1 MTMMYGI
8 SSQRLLGMVSSAA
21 ITAGLAANPASAQA
35 IPPSGSDP
43 VAQTPSAPP
52 VAPSASATT
61 DTGGDI
67 IVTANK
73 REESLNKVGLT
84 VTAISG
90 AMLAERKITSLQD
103 VASIVPGLAFA
114 PSANNTPILTL
125 RGIGFNESSLGVY
138 PAVSV
143 YVDQAPLPFPV
154 LASHAGF
161 DLERI
166 EVLKGPQGTLFGQNS
181 TGGAINY
188 VAAKPTRTFAAG
200 GDISYG
206 RFNRVEGNAYISGP
220 ISPTMRA
227 RLAVSAVHADGFQI
241 SYTRPDD
248 RNGKLSYITGRALL
262 DWDPISA
269 IHLAL
274 SLSAWRDRSEPLAG
288 QFILL
293 QPQTPGAEQPQEVA
307 APFSPEN
314 PRAADWADGINRP
327 RSNRRFV
334 QPALRADIA
343 LADNLTLTSLTSYSS
358 YKQSQT
364 TDGDGSALI
373 VTDIREDDGFIHSFN
388 QELRLANGSG
398 APFRWV
404 LGGNYEKSTTFERQ
418 LLVYPDNNSIVKG
431 GIFQN
436 FQQGHQAIRNYAGF
450 GNIEYDVTERLT
462 VKAAARYTSSRNRA
476 VICGFDAGDG
486 KIAGFFNFLGSLFNP
501 TPFTPIS
508 STGTFDNNNCF
519 SLGPD
524 FHPTGVPF
532 TQTLKEHNVS
542 WRAGLDY
549 RVTPTTLFYANV
561 SRGYKAGS
569 FPILAAGF
577 TSQFTPVTQES
588 VTAYEAGIKTR
599 FLDRRAQLNVA
610 AFYYD
615 YRDKQLLTKVPAP
628 PFGILDK
635 LQNIPKS
642 RVMGAEA
649 DLMLRVA
656 RGLTLGGSVTYLDT
670 SIREYSGVDYVG
682 TQRNFAGQP
691 LPFAPKWSYGLN
703 ADYKMAMPNGGSPF
717 IGVSLN
723 GRSATD
729 TVPGGNSIVAAN
741 SAHTRVL
748 PGLVF
753 PFRTNSFATVDARI
767 GYDGPDQRWSI
778 IAFGKNI
785 LNKYY
790 WTNVVTASDFSARY
804 AGPPATYGV
813 TVGFKLR

>member
-1 MTMMYGI
+1 MSAF
-8 SSQRLLGMVSSAA
+8 SSRRMLGLASTASLC
-21 ITAGLAANPASAQA
+21 ITLAANVAVAQA
-35 IPPSGSDP
+35 VPPSG
-43 VAQTPSAPP
+43 TSA
-52 VAPSASATT
+52 AESA
-61 DTGGDI
+61 DTGEI

-103 VASIVPGLAFA
+103 VASIVPGLSFA

-166 EVLKGPQGTLFGQNS
+166 EVLKGPQGTLFGENS

-188 VAAKPTRTFAAG
+188 IANKPTRTFRAG

-206 RFNRVEGNAYISGP
+206 RFNRLEGNAYISGP
-220 ISPTMRA
+220 LSATMRA
-227 RLAVSAVHADGFQI
+227 RLAVSAVNSNGHQI
-241 SYTRPDD
+241 SYTRPYD
-248 RNGKLSYITGRALL
+248 RNGKTSYVTGRAQL
-262 DWDPISA
+262 DWDPTSA
-269 IHLAL
+269 IHLAF

-293 QPQTPGAEQPQEVA
+293 QPQTPGDEQPQEVA

-314 PRAADWADGINRP
+314 PRAADWDIGINRP
-327 RSNRRFV
+327 RSNRRFI
-334 QPALRADIA
+334 QPALRADIT
-343 LADNLTLTSLTSYSS
+343 LAENLTLTSLTSYSR
-358 YKQSQT
+358 YKQAQT
-364 TDGDGSALI
+364 TDGDGSALV
-373 VTDIREDDGFIHSFN
+373 VTDLQRDDGFIHSFN
-388 QELRLANGSG
+388 QEVRLANGSR

-404 LGGNYEKSTTFERQ
+404 LGANYEKSMTFERQ
-418 LLVYPDNNSIVKG
+418 LLIYPDNNSFSPGKNF
-431 GIFQN
+431 IFQN
-436 FQQGHQAIRNYAGF
+436 YQQGHQAIRNYAGF
-450 GNIEYDVTERLT
+450 GNIEYDVTDKLT
-462 VKAAARYTSSRNRA
+462 VKAATRYTSSRNRA
-476 VICGFDAGDG
+476 EICGFDAGDG
-486 KIAGFFNFLGSLFNP
+486 RIAGLFNFLGTIF
-501 TPFTPIS
+501 TTEPFTPIS
-508 STGTFDNNNCF
+508 STGTFANNCF
-519 SLGPD
+519 SLGPKG
-524 FHPTGVPF
+524 HPTGVPF

-542 WRAGLDY
+542 WRAGIDY
-549 RVTPTTLFYANV
+549 RVTPTTLFYVNV

-569 FPILAAGF
+569 FPILAAA
-577 TSQFTPVTQES
+577 TTAQFAPVTQES
-588 VTAYEAGIKTR
+588 VTAFEAGIKTS
-599 FLDRRAQLNVA
+599 FFNRRAQLNAA

-615 YRDKQLLTKVPAP
+615 YRDKQVLTKVADPV
-628 PFGILDK
+628 FGILDQ
-635 LQNIPKS
+635 LRNIPKS

-649 DLMLRVA
+649 DLTVRVA
-656 RGLTLGGSVTYLDT
+656 PGLTLGGSVTYLDT
-670 SIREYSGVDYVG
+670 SIRKYSGVDYVG
-682 TQRNFAGQP
+682 TPRNFAGQP

-729 TVPGGNSIVAAN
+729 TVPGGNTIVAVN
-741 SAHTRVL
+741 SIHTRVL
-748 PGLVF
+748 PGLVH
-753 PFRTNSFATVDARI
+753 PFRTNSFATVDVRF
-767 GYDGPDQRWSI
+767 GYEGADQRWSI
-778 IAFGKNI
+778 SAFGKNI

-813 TVGFKLR
+813 TIGFKLK

>member
-1 MTMMYGI
+1 MYGI

-35 IPPSGSDP
+35 IPPSGSEP
-43 VAQTPSAPP
+43 VAQAPSAPP

-90 AMLAERKITSLQD
+90 AMLAKRKITSLQD

-206 RFNRVEGNAYISGP
+206 RFNRLEGNAYISGP

-227 RLAVSAVHADGFQI
+227 RLAVSAVNADGYQI
-241 SYTRPDD
+241 SYTRPSD
-248 RNGKLSYITGRALL
+248 RNGKVSYVTGRALL
-262 DWDPISA
+262 DWDPTSA
-269 IHLAL
+269 IHFAF

-314 PRAADWADGINRP
+314 PRAADWADGINHP

-358 YKQSQT
+358 
-364 TDGDGSALI
+364 
-373 VTDIREDDGFIHSFN
+373 
-388 QELRLANGSG
+388 
-398 APFRWV
+398 
-404 LGGNYEKSTTFERQ
+404 
-418 LLVYPDNNSIVKG
+418 
-431 GIFQN
+431 
-436 FQQGHQAIRNYAGF
+436 
-450 GNIEYDVTERLT
+450 
-462 VKAAARYTSSRNRA
+462 
-476 VICGFDAGDG
+476 
-486 KIAGFFNFLGSLFNP
+486 
-501 TPFTPIS
+501 
-508 STGTFDNNNCF
+508 
-519 SLGPD
+519 
-524 FHPTGVPF
+524 
-532 TQTLKEHNVS
+532 
-542 WRAGLDY
+542 
-549 RVTPTTLFYANV
+549 
-561 SRGYKAGS
+561 
-569 FPILAAGF
+569 
-577 TSQFTPVTQES
+577 
-588 VTAYEAGIKTR
+588 
-599 FLDRRAQLNVA
+599 
-610 AFYYD
+610 
-615 YRDKQLLTKVPAP
+615 
-628 PFGILDK
+628 
-635 LQNIPKS
+635 
-642 RVMGAEA
+642 
-649 DLMLRVA
+649 
-656 RGLTLGGSVTYLDT
+656 
-670 SIREYSGVDYVG
+670 
-682 TQRNFAGQP
+682 
-691 LPFAPKWSYGLN
+691 
-703 ADYKMAMPNGGSPF
+703 
-717 IGVSLN
+717 
-723 GRSATD
+723 
-729 TVPGGNSIVAAN
+729 
-741 SAHTRVL
+741 
-748 PGLVF
+748 
-753 PFRTNSFATVDARI
+753 
-767 GYDGPDQRWSI
+767 
-778 IAFGKNI
+778 
-785 LNKYY
+785 
-790 WTNVVTASDFSARY
+790 
-804 AGPPATYGV
+804 
-813 TVGFKLR
+813 